1 MTRLCVLALALGCGT
16 RTGLDITHAERDGGT
31 DAPSALDAGATSDA
45 ALADGGVPSPC
56 VVLPPEEPPTE
67 IIVSFV
73 SRVVTADVLFLVDT
87 TGSMRDEIAR
97 IRETLR
103 DVLAPAMGDAI
114 GDVQLS
120 VASIADFP
128 VGTYGAPDDAP
139 FLLLQSSTADVAEAQ
154 RAIDALPASSG
165 LDGPEAQTEAL
176 YQTATGEG
184 IGRFVPP
191 AACPSG
197 VGYPCFRS
205 DGARI
210 VLLFTDEAFHNGPSG
225 RDPYGP
231 DLIPPAHTYDE
242 AVSALRA
249 IGAKVLGLFSG
260 GTHRDALRDLNA
272 IARDTG
278 AVRASGEPIVF
289 DIGARGERL
298 DTGVIDAIDA
308 LVGEVP
314 IDIDLVTE
322 DVGGDELD
330 ATRFVRG
337 IETVRAVPADGA
349 TDRGDHF
356 ERVFSGTRVTFRV
369 LLENDWFPR
378 GPEPIIVLLRVVFRG
393 DGATRLHTTLVR
405 ILIPSVRDETCE
417 DL

>member
-87 TGSMRDEIAR
+87 TGSMRNEIAR

-205 DGARI
+205 DGNSDRPPLHRRSVSQRSFGEGSVQAGSHPARAH
-210 VLLFTDEAFHNGPSG
+210 VRRGGERAPCNRRESARALLGRDASG
-225 RDPYGP
+225 RT
-231 DLIPPAHTYDE
+231 A
-242 AVSALRA
+242 
-249 IGAKVLGLFSG
+249 
-260 GTHRDALRDLNA
+260 
-272 IARDTG
+272 
-278 AVRASGEPIVF
+278 
-289 DIGARGERL
+289 
-298 DTGVIDAIDA
+298 
-308 LVGEVP
+308 
-314 IDIDLVTE
+314 
-322 DVGGDELD
+322 
-330 ATRFVRG
+330 
-337 IETVRAVPADGA
+337 
-349 TDRGDHF
+349 
-356 ERVFSGTRVTFRV
+356 
-369 LLENDWFPR
+369 
-378 GPEPIIVLLRVVFRG
+378 
-393 DGATRLHTTLVR
+393 
-405 ILIPSVRDETCE
+405 
-417 DL
+417 

>member
-1 MTRLCVLALALGCGT
+1 M
-16 RTGLDITHAERDGGT
+16 
-31 DAPSALDAGATSDA
+31 
-45 ALADGGVPSPC
+45 
-56 VVLPPEEPPTE
+56 
-67 IIVSFV
+67 
-73 SRVVTADVLFLVDT
+73 
-87 TGSMRDEIAR
+87 
-97 IRETLR
+97 
-103 DVLAPAMGDAI
+103 
-114 GDVQLS
+114 
-120 VASIADFP
+120 
-128 VGTYGAPDDAP
+128 
-139 FLLLQSSTADVAEAQ
+139 
-154 RAIDALPASSG
+154 
-165 LDGPEAQTEAL
+165 
-176 YQTATGEG
+176 
-184 IGRFVPP
+184 
-191 AACPSG
+191 
-197 VGYPCFRS
+197 
-205 DGARI
+205 
-210 VLLFTDEAFHNGPSG
+210 
-225 RDPYGP
+225 
-231 DLIPPAHTYDE
+231 
-242 AVSALRA
+242 
-249 IGAKVLGLFSG
+249 LGLFSG

-322 DVGGDELD
+322 DVGGDEFD

-369 LLENDWFPR
+369 LLENDRFPR

-405 ILIPSVRDETCE
+405 ILIPSVRDETYE
-417 DL
+417 DSVTTGQSVLRAASKVSRSRMLHEARYWRAAHRDRRARAAHRRGRLRRRYRASPLGGPEAS